1 MTKSLKET
9 ASAGAISTGSI
20 AVNTGGSGGAVSWQ
34 ELMKKYKGKKA
45 GYKPVKP
52 FSITINEA
60 FDLQDVL
67 SRLNGIEGKSTD
79 WANSR
84 DNVTYGVEDDEGNI
98 MKVTV
103 RKPQAKEF
111 EVYLAQQL
119 GDQQQAS
126 LSGDTV
132 QSVSM
137 AELLFNLKDKFD
149 IIDVD
154 FPKIPTDVV
163 YNADKASTDAP
174 TEQTSGGP
182 INNDMVGDDQ
192 VGGPDALGGPGG
204 DAGGLGDLGA
214 APQGGQEGGLGGEDD
229 LAPVSN
235 RGGEIDLNNVEAE
248 DDMSAPGAD
257 LLNGAGKGGA
267 GGKDGG
273 LGDLGGDEDGLG
285 LDNDADGVTDFQEPT
300 ESEDD
305 SILNKLIGLMKAQA
319 EAETAKAN
327 AEAEKARAEQAESSA
342 RAADATIQQEEEIAR
357 MELEDDRVKDQE
369 KRSKQLA
376 DIAKFRAKQ
385 KGFGGGLNEADA
397 NETAQ
402 MIRRQMSLLPQQWAV
417 SPDDTP
423 QTANYK
429 KTQRINA
436 MRELQARLRMAIARE
451 AEARRLRA
459 EGKNTNPDKNVQQA
473 QNVQMQANQQA
484 ANQGSAQQAA

>member
-9 ASAGAISTGSI
+9 ASAGAIGTGSI

-52 FSITINEA
+52 FSITINES

-119 GDQQQAS
+119 GDQKQAS

-163 YNADKASTDAP
+163 YNADKASTQAP
-174 TEQTSGGP
+174 TEQPAGGP

-192 VGGPDALGGPGG
+192 VGGPDALGGAPGAGG
-204 DAGGLGDLGA
+204 DAGGLGDLG
-214 APQGGQEGGLGGEDD
+214 GGEDD
-229 LAPVSN
+229 LPPVGN
-235 RGGEIDLNNVEAE
+235 RGGEIDLNDVEAE

-257 LLNGAGKGGA
+257 LLSGA
-267 GGKDGG
+267 GGKGAPGAGDDAGG
-273 LGDLGGDEDGLG
+273 LGGDDDLG
-285 LDNDADGVTDFQEPT
+285 LDNDADGVTDFTEPT

-342 RAADATIQQEEEIAR
+342 RAADATIKQEEEIAR

-385 KGFGGGLNEADA
+385 KGAGAGLNEADA
-397 NETAQ
+397 NETSQ

-429 KTQRINA
+429 KSQRINA

-459 EGKNTNPDKNVQQA
+459 EGKNANPDKNVQQA
-473 QNVQMQANQQA
+473 QQQQQQA
-484 ANQGSAQQAA
+484 QQQGAQQGNGQVGA

>member
-9 ASAGAISTGSI
+9 ASAGAIGTGSI
-20 AVNTGGSGGAVSWQ
+20 AVNTGGTAGRAIEWKDF
-34 ELMKKYKGKKA
+34 MKKYQAKRLGF
-45 GYKPVKP
+45 KPVKP
-52 FSITINEA
+52 FSITINET

-84 DNVTYGVEDDEGNI
+84 DNVTYGVEDDEGNL

-111 EVYLAQQL
+111 ETYLAQQL
-119 GDQQQAS
+119 GDQKQAS

-163 YNADKASTDAP
+163 YNADKASTQAP
-174 TEQTSGGP
+174 TDASQGAP

-192 VGGPDALGGPGG
+192 VGGADALGGA
-204 DAGGLGDLGA
+204 DGGLGAPGDDILGGA
-214 APQGGQEGGLGGEDD
+214 EGGLGAPGEEGDD
-229 LAPVSN
+229 LPPVN
-235 RGGEIDLNNVEAE
+235 NKGGEIDLNNMDDV

-257 LLNGAGKGGA
+257 LLNGGKSGGA
-267 GGKDGG
+267 PGGDGG
-273 LGDLGGDEDGLG
+273 LGDAG
-285 LDNDADGVTDFQEPT
+285 LDAEMDADGVADFEEP
-300 ESEDD
+300 ELGDD
-305 SILNKLIGLMKAQA
+305 EGSILDKVIGMLKSQ
-319 EAETAKAN
+319 
-327 AEAEKARAEQAESSA
+327 AEAEKAKADAEAEKYRAEQAESSA
-342 RAADATIQQEEEIAR
+342 RAANATIAQEEEIAK
-357 MELEDDRVKDQE
+357 MELADDRAKDQE

-385 KGFGGGLNEADA
+385 SSGSGLNEADA
-397 NETAQ
+397 NETSQ

-436 MRELQARLRMAIARE
+436 MRELQARLRMAITRE
-451 AEARRLRA
+451 GEARRLKSQ
-459 EGKNTNPDKNVQQA
+459 GQNSNLDKNVQQA
-473 QNVQMQANQQA
+473 QNNQMQANQNA
-484 ANQGSAQQAA
+484 ANQGTVGGQQA

>member
-1 MTKSLKET
+1 MTKSLNET
-9 ASAGAISTGSI
+9 AGAGAIGTGSI
-20 AVNTGGSGGAVSWQ
+20 AVNTGGRGGAVSWK
-34 ELMKKYKGKKA
+34 ELMKKYQAKKNV

-52 FSITINEA
+52 FSIKLDEA

-67 SRLNGIEGKSTD
+67 SRLGGIEGRSTD
-79 WANSR
+79 WENSR

-163 YNADKASTDAP
+163 YNADKASTQAP
-174 TEQTSGGP
+174 TEQPQGGP
-182 INNDMVGDDQ
+182 INDDLVSDDQ
-192 VGGPDALGGPGG
+192 VGGADAGMGDLDGAGALG
-204 DAGGLGDLGA
+204 
-214 APQGGQEGGLGGEDD
+214 GGEDD
-229 LAPVSN
+229 LPPVGN
-235 RGGEIDLNNVEAE
+235 KGGEIDLNDVEAE

-257 LLNGAGKGGA
+257 LLNGGSKGA
-267 GGKDGG
+267 GAGAGLDGES
-273 LGDLGGDEDGLG
+273 DDLG
-285 LDNDADGVTDFQEPT
+285 LDSDAEGVTDFTEPT

-342 RAADATIQQEEEIAR
+342 RAADATIRQEEEIAR
-357 MELEDDRVKDQE
+357 MELEDDRVKEQE

-385 KGFGGGLNEADA
+385 KGAGLGLNEADS

-402 MIRRQMSLLPQQWAV
+402 MIRRQMQLLPQQWAV
-417 SPDDTP
+417 TPQDTP
-423 QTANYK
+423 EQANYK

-436 MRELQARLRMAIARE
+436 MRELQARLRMAITRE

-459 EGKNTNPDKNVQQA
+459 EGKNANPDPNVQKA
-473 QNVQMQANQQA
+473 QNAQMQANQQA